1 MVAPA
6 RLVADLTDEVPS
18 ARPLTDADLAGL
30 LTELADYHAHFA
42 PCFARRDQRAWVELY
57 LRGLLTAAVPRKN
70 SEAMALRLLGAG
82 PAADRQVRALQYCL
96 REGAWEDAALLA
108 RSEERRVRIE
118 CRSRGSPYH

>member
-1 MVAPA
+1 MAAPA
-6 RLVADLTDEVPS
+6 ALVADLTDAVPS
-18 ARPLTDADLAGL
+18 AQTVTVADLNGL
-30 LTELADYHAHFA
+30 VDELTAYHTHFA
-42 PCFARRDQRAWVELY
+42 PCFARRDQRTWVELY
-57 LRGLLTAAVPRKN
+57 LRGLLTADVPRKN
-70 SEAMALRLLGAG
+70 IEAMALRLLGAG